1 MSLSSAI
8 VQAETLCKT
17 NSKNYVVVD
26 FESYSKF
33 RDHTDIERRD
43 SKIDN
48 ILYGNWEILS
58 TEVVKNFPNLSI
70 FYDTVTKEISDEKR
84 RAQIIEHIYSIGF
97 EASAY
102 NTDLALYKFYSIE
115 GDTFRIR
122 LEMCKNGIITI
133 FIFDRR
139 DDSTMTRSEFFDP
152 FLIKDTVKDFLTI
165 DEKRELMLKK
175 LLK

>member
-8 VQAETLCKT
+8 IQAESLCKT
-17 NSKNYVVVD
+17 NSKNYCVVD
-26 FESYSKF
+26 NKSYNKLNTHNTRNYYGEPSN
-33 RDHTDIERRD
+33 IEISD
-43 SKIDN
+43 DFI
-48 ILYGNWEILS
+48 ILS
-58 TEVVKNFPNLSI
+58 TDIIKNFPNLSI
-70 FYDTVTKEISDEKR
+70 FYDTITKETSDEKR
-84 RAQIIEHIYSIGF
+84 RAQILEHIYSIGF
-97 EASAY
+97 EASTY

-115 GDTFRIR
+115 GDTFKIR

-133 FIFDRR
+133 FIFDRK